1 MMICTVEA
9 HRKCP
14 FNIMCDVGDLVA
26 DDSECADFIM
36 KVATGQDVQPV
47 KVDLPGAVQKREE

>member
-1 MMICTVEA
+1 MMICTKDA

-14 FNIMCDVGDLVA
+14 FSSMCDVGDLVA

-36 KVATGQDVQPV
+36 KVATGKEVQPV
-47 KVDLPGAVQKREE
+47 EVDMPGAVKEREE